1 MSDTSGDQG
10 GAFARAFLPGLVL
23 GLVIGGVCGAILPTV
38 LESRPKIDRS
48 ESADG
53 TRTPRDGEEV
63 DPGLDQAAIDAALE
77 QAKQE
82 GENLAGEAG
91 ELLEEG
97 AERVEGALDDAEGAA
112 GDLLDPPSDD

>member
-38 LESRPKIDRS
+38 LESRPKLERS

-53 TRTPRDGEEV
+53 TRAPRDHEEG
-63 DPGLDQAAIDAALE
+63 DAALDQAAIDAALE
-77 QAKQE
+77 EAERQ
-82 GENLAGEAG
+82 GENLADEAG
-91 ELLEEG
+91 EK
-97 AERVEGALDDAEGAA
+97 LDEAAADAENAV